1 MWHEL
6 EECFVMLRH
15 TSTSRSV
22 PFYAEGT
29 MDLSLIIL
37 LIGGLVVVST
47 AVGLLTK
54 RAEGRVKTTSIHTQ
68 ISPEDFDDTFVL
80 GAHATLLQ
88 FSTEFCTKCPGTRK
102 YLAQVANSAPG
113 VAHIDVDITHR
124 QDLAQKF
131 KIMQTPTTFI
141 LDASGVVAGRI
152 GGSPRPD
159 AVATALD
166 IALRRDHDNYVI

>member
-1 MWHEL
+1 
-6 EECFVMLRH
+6 
-15 TSTSRSV
+15 
-22 PFYAEGT
+22 

-37 LIGGLVVVST
+37 LIGGLVLIST
-47 AVGLLTK
+47 IAGLLVK
-54 RAEGRVKTTSIHTQ
+54 RAEGRVKTSQVFSQ
-68 ISPEDFDDTFVL
+68 IDSSQLGENITF
-80 GAHATLLQ
+80 GDHATLLQ

-102 YLAQVANSAPG
+102 YLSTVAAEKSG
-113 VAHIDVDITHR
+113 VRHIEVDITNR
-124 QDLAQKF
+124 QDLAQQF

-141 LDASGVVAGRI
+141 LDSSGVVAGRI